1 MAPGTVHSLMRPRLL
16 ALSLLLSA
24 APLSTQ
30 PSTPVGVGDTVRIKS
45 PGVSG
50 KFHVTGLDAENFTLV
65 RSLDTTQV
73 VPIGAIYKLLVLR
86 GRRSRAVSGL
96 GGLGAGLLFG
106 AVFGGALGYGDGDP
120 DTGFPVN
127 ATPGEAAAVGAVVL
141 GGIGGFVG
149 LMMGLGQP
157 FKKWEKVPV
166 ATIRGGISPAGGA
179 SLGLTIRF

>member
-1 MAPGTVHSLMRPRLL
+1 MRRRLL
-16 ALSLLLSA
+16 ALSLLLST
-24 APLSTQ
+24 APLSAQ
-30 PSTPVGVGDTVRIKS
+30 LGAPVGVGDTVRLKS

-50 KFHVTGLDAENFTLV
+50 RFRITGLDAENFTLV
-65 RSLDTTQV
+65 GSKDTTQV

-86 GRRSRAVSGL
+86 GRHSRAVSGL
-96 GGLGAGLLFG
+96 GGLGAGLLAG
-106 AVFGGALGYGDGDP
+106 AIFGGALGYGDGDP

-149 LMMGLGQP
+149 LMRGLGHP
-157 FKKWEKVPV
+157 FQKWEKVPV
-166 ATIRGGISPAGGA
+166 ATIRGRVSPAGGA